1 MSQQI
6 LTLCE
11 IARKTLEASL
21 EGKEFQPNEKTKKKF
36 SEKKACFVTLSINDE
51 LRGCVGCL
59 ETNQELWKNIQ
70 ENAISAAF
78 NDYRFLPIKKKEIK
92 GIKIEVSVLS
102 RPKLINHK
110 DEKDLLIKINNKM
123 GIILKGNPG
132 SATFLPQ
139 VWEQLPDKTEFFEHL
154 SLKAG
159 LNKDAWKNPKT
170 EFWCYGVDADK
181 EKD

>member
-11 IARKTLEASL
+11 IARKTIEENFNNKKFILDER
-21 EGKEFQPNEKTKKKF
+21 TKKKF
-36 SEKKACFVTLSINDE
+36 SEHKACFVTLSINGE

-59 ETNQELWKNIQ
+59 ETNQELWKNVQ

-78 NDYRFLPIKKKEIK
+78 NDYRFMQLTKKEMDK
-92 GIKIEVSVLS
+92 IKIEVSVLTK
-102 RPKLINHK
+102 PKRIRFNDK
-110 DEKDLLIKINNKM
+110 DDLLNKINNKM

-139 VWEQLPDKTEFFEHL
+139 VWKQIPNKIKFLEHL

-159 LNKDAWKNPKT
+159 LDKDAWKDG
-170 EFWCYGVDADK
+170 EIWCYSVNI
-181 EKD
+181 EEEE